1 MNNEIKCPYCERLIE
16 SNVKKCP
23 YCGEYFVE
31 RTIPIQINSL
41 GWFIVFSILTCGIY
55 PLIWLFINLPKFD
68 LMAISSKDRLKLIIP
83 TFLITLLFIPI
94 VAALFIMSYYI
105 GVHQIK
111 SFLVLSYVI
120 SGYVLVPII
129 CAGIVLYYIITYRM
143 LRIIE
148 KFTFNEYKVNIYHN
162 DVCWIL
168 FGFLYVI
175 YFIYSYNRRVC

>member
-1 MNNEIKCPYCERLIE
+1 MTDKVKCPYCGKFIE
-16 SNVKKCP
+16 STVKKCP

-31 RTIPIQINSL
+31 RTLPIEIKSL
-41 GWFIVFSILTCGIY
+41 GQFIVFSILTCGIY
-55 PLIWLFINLPKFD
+55 SLVWLFVNLPKFD
-68 LMAISSKDRLKLIIP
+68 LMAVSSKDRLKLIIP

-94 VAALFIMSYYI
+94 IGALLLMSYYI
-105 GVHQIK
+105 GVHKIQ
-111 SFLVLSYVI
+111 SFMILSYVI
-120 SGYVLVPII
+120 SGYILVPII
-129 CAGIVLYYIITYRM
+129 CTGIILYYIIVYRM

-148 KFTFNEYKVNIYHN
+148 KYTYQEYKVEIFHN